1 MAQRPEGWEDE
12 APKSTPK
19 LILEHILDITV
30 TVATARGE
38 MTITVADGGYGMDSR
53 DLD

>member
-12 APKSTPK
+12 APESTPK
-19 LILEHILDITV
+19 LMLEHILDITV

-38 MTITVADGGYGMDSR
+38 MTITVADGGYGIDSH

>member
-1 MAQRPEGWEDE
+1 MAPEGWEDE
-12 APKSTPK
+12 APEPTPK
-19 LILEHILDITV
+19 LILEHIWDITV

-38 MTITVADGGYGMDSR
+38 MNKTVADGGYGIDSH